1 MDLNI
6 QQMEQLGVI
15 DYYLTLT
22 QYISNFVN
30 KNYPLTMEDMA
41 ASVDDKQTENM
52 IRRSE
57 THRILK
63 ESMYRILMREA
74 EENRKKIEEW
84 NNGIFVPA
92 TTFEEQNEKVL
103 EFVQLM
109 LDDLWN
115 YQMGYNS
122 EMESNEE
129 KKGTGRK

>member
-1 MDLNI
+1 MELNI

-30 KNYPLTMEDMA
+30 NNYPLTMEDMA

-74 EENRKKIEEW
+74 EENRKKIEAW

-109 LDDLWN
+109 LEDLWN
-115 YQMGYNS
+115 YQMGYNN